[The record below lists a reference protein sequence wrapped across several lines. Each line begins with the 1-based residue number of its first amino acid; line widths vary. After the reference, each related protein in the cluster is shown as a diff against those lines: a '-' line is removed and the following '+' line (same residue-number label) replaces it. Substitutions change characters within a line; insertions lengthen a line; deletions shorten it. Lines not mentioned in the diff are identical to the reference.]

1 MSELELKCSNLRE
14 RRSQSSSF
22 LDPPLSVCSTRDHI
36 ADALAR
42 GAALL
47 CGGREPEGEEFRSG
61 FFFFL
66 PTVLDRMDPSMR
78 MMREETIGP
87 VAPMI
92 SFSTDEEAL
101 KLANAS
107 RYGLAAYVFTGD
119 MARGLWFA
127 ERLVAGSVGV
137 NATSPILPGAPFGG
151 WKESGLGR
159 ERSRSALYEYME
171 EKHIRI
177 GLGREI

>member
-1 MSELELKCSNLRE
+1 M
-14 RRSQSSSF
+14 F
-22 LDPPLSVCSTRDHI
+22 LDPPFSVCSTRDHI

-61 FFFFL
+61 FLFFFL

-87 VAPMI
+87 VAPMM

-101 KLANAS
+101 RLANAS

-119 MARGLWFA
+119 MKRGLFFA
-127 ERLVAGSVGV
+127 ERLEAGSVGV
-137 NATSPILPGAPFGG
+137 NTTSPIVPGAPFGG

-159 ERSRSALYEYME
+159 ERSRCALYEYME

-177 GLGREI
+177 HLGEEI